1 MRTAI
6 KQQKANY
13 TDGTNPQNRMRQIFE
28 IAYSSDLKLSSELAS
43 MMDEYIDDAIAREV
57 VIELTEHDFK
67 TYFLNKT
74 LRNAN
79 HIQKAM
85 ISTDNVLEALAEID
99 EFVKE
104 LEING

>member
-6 KQQKANY
+6 NQPKVSY
-13 TDGTNPQNRMRQIFE
+13 TDGTNPQNRMRKLFE

-43 MMDEYIDDAIAREV
+43 IMNEYIDDATEREV
-57 VIELTEHDFK
+57 VIELTEYDFK
-67 TYFLNKT
+67 TYLLDKT
-74 LRNAN
+74 LRHAN

-85 ISTDNVLEALAEID
+85 VSTDNVLEALAEID

-104 LEING
+104 LETNG